1 MQTMMTKQNLIDR
14 VKQGRHVVVLRGISG
29 SGKSTLAQE
38 LVQKTPA
45 SIAWVSADQ
54 YFTDEDGGYHFDP
67 AKLGEAHGDCLRQF
81 VRNLQVDATYGVK
94 NSLVIV
100 DNTNTTVAEAAPYMA
115 LAAAY
120 GFNALLVTLDADPRK
135 AALRNVHGVSPE
147 TTDAQ
152 YVRLTAETPRLPPFW
167 ETATLVEEKPGIEYV
182 REVPVVLGETLDP
195 SELANRGQR

>member
-1 MQTMMTKQNLIDR
+1 MQTMMTNQNLIDR

-67 AKLGEAHGDCLRQF
+67 AKLGEAHGYCLRQF
-81 VRNLQVDATYGVK
+81 VANLQLDSDYGVK

-120 GFNALLVTLDADPRK
+120 GFDALLVTLDVPVAEAIGRGIHFVP
-135 AALRNVHGVSPE
+135 A
-147 TTDAQ
+147 TTVEAQ
-152 YVRLTAETPRLPPFW
+152 FWRIREAVPSLPPFW
-167 ETATLVEEKPGIEYV
+167 ETATLVEAVTP
-182 REVPVVLGETLDP
+182 
-195 SELANRGQR
+195 